1 MSTYRLDRLFSP
13 HSIAVVGA
21 SPRDTS
27 PGRAVL
33 KNLRSGGFAG
43 TIHLVNPHYDSIEG
57 IAAVKSYDALPGT
70 PDVAVIAVPPPAVAS
85 VVRAAAAK
93 ETAAAIILTAGLGHG
108 PGSIAAECEQAARA
122 AGLRLVGPNCL
133 GVLAPPAHLN
143 ASFAASTPRLGDLC
157 LISQSGAIAT
167 GLVEWAALRG
177 IGFSAIVSIGDSLD
191 VDFADLLDH
200 FAVDRGT
207 RAILLYIE
215 SVKDARKFMS
225 AARAAARAKPVLVVK
240 SGRHAAGAKAA
251 MTHTGALAG
260 SDAVYDAAF
269 RRAGFIRALDLDE
282 LFAAAETLGHV
293 TLLGGNR
300 LAILTNGGGIG
311 VLAVDR
317 LADLGGVLAKIS
329 PAAMSKLDAALPPI
343 WSHANPVDIAGDAD
357 AERYAVA
364 LTHLL
369 EDEAN
374 DAVLVMNVPTALA
387 AAEDAAHSVVAAT
400 EQHRK
405 KSLQAKPV
413 FAVWVGGG
421 VATSAIFDHV
431 RIPDYATETDAVAGF
446 MHLVQYRESR
456 RQLMAAPPSLPQDFA
471 PDESAVRPI
480 IEAALR
486 DQGAGQYAWLDPIAI
501 GKVLAAYG
509 IAVTPASLARDADEA
524 VAAARPHFAKGNA
537 VVLKIQSPD
546 LVHKSEVGGVR
557 LNLTT
562 EAAVRQAAAE
572 ILSRA
577 RAAKPEARI
586 AGVTVFPM
594 VVRPKARELI
604 VGLGDDPTFGPVIVF
619 GQGGTA
625 VEAIDDKA
633 LALPPLDLAL
643 ARALIARTR
652 VSRILKAYR
661 NVPAADETAIALLLV
676 KLSQLA
682 ADFPEIR
689 EIDLNPILADETGVI
704 AVDARISLAAL
715 AERRPGPA
723 SGNPRFAIRPY
734 PKNWERH
741 LALPDG
747 TRIFVRPIR
756 PEDEALYPAF
766 LSAVTQ
772 DDLRLR
778 FFAPIKEFS
787 HGFIARFTQIDY
799 ARAMA
804 FIALEEASGKM
815 LGVVRI
821 HADSEYR
828 SGEYAILVRS
838 DLKGHGLGW
847 LLMELMIEYARA
859 EGLETIRG
867 QVLQE
872 NRMMLQMC
880 RQLGFQIT
888 PDPDETSIVVVTL
901 SLKG

>member
-1 MSTYRLDRLFSP
+1 MSTYRLDRLFAP
-13 HSIAVVGA
+13 RSIAVVGG

-43 TIHLVNPHYDSIEG
+43 AVHFVNPHYESIEG
-57 IAAVKSYDALPGT
+57 IAALKSYDALPAT
-70 PDVAVIAVPPPAVAS
+70 PEVAVIAVPPAAVAS

-93 ETAAAIILTAGLGHG
+93 GTAAAIILTAGLGHG
-108 PGSIAAECEQAARA
+108 AGSIAGECEHAARA
-122 AGLRLVGPNCL
+122 AGMRIVGPNCL
-133 GVLAPPAHLN
+133 GVLAPRSKLN
-143 ASFAASTPRLGDLC
+143 ASFTASTPQAGDLC
-157 LISQSGAIAT
+157 VISQSGAIAT
-167 GLVEWAALRG
+167 GLVEWAALRD

-269 RRAGFIRALDLDE
+269 RRAGFIRAFDLDE

-293 TLLGGNR
+293 NVLAGNR

-317 LADLGGVLAKIS
+317 LADLGGTLAEIS
-329 PAAMSKLDAALPPI
+329 QATMKKLDAALPTI
-343 WSHANPVDIAGDAD
+343 WSRANPVDIAGDAD
-357 AERYAVA
+357 AERYANA
-364 LTHLL
+364 LEHLL
-369 EDEAN
+369 EDQAN

-387 AAEDAAHSVVAAT
+387 SAGDAAHAIVATADR
-400 EQHRK
+400 HRQQNL
-405 KSLQAKPV
+405 SPKPV
-413 FAVWVGGG
+413 FAVWVGSSEH
-421 VATSAIFDHV
+421 ASEIFHGAG
-431 RIPDYATETDAVAGF
+431 IPDYATETEAVAGF
-446 MHLVQYRESR
+446 MHLVQYRESH
-456 RQLMAAPPSLPQDFA
+456 RQLMAAPPSLPEEFERD
-471 PDESAVRPI
+471 DHAVRPI
-480 IEAALR
+480 VDAALR
-486 DQGAGQYAWLDPIAI
+486 DRGTAEYAWLDPIAI

-509 IAVTPASLARDADEA
+509 IATTPVSLARDPDEA
-524 VAAARPHFAKGNA
+524 AAAARPHLAKGDA

-546 LVHKSEVGGVR
+546 IVHKSEVGGVR

-562 EAAVRQAAAE
+562 EAAVRQAAAD

-577 RAAKPEARI
+577 HAARPGARI
-586 AGVTVFPM
+586 VGVTVFPM

-604 VGLGDDPTFGPVIVF
+604 VGVADDSTFGPVIVF

-625 VEAIDDKA
+625 VEAISDKA

-643 ARALIARTR
+643 ARGLIARTR

-689 EIDLNPILADETGVI
+689 EIDLNPVLADETGVI
-704 AVDARISLAAL
+704 AVDARISLAEL
-715 AERRPGPA
+715 ESRRPGPA

-747 TRIFVRPIR
+747 AKIFVRPIR
-756 PEDEALYPAF
+756 PEDEVLYPAF
-766 LSAVTQ
+766 LTAVTQ

-778 FFAPIKEFS
+778 FFAPVKEFS
-787 HGFIARFTQIDY
+787 HSFIARFTQTDY

-804 FIALEEASGKM
+804 FIAIEEATGLM

-828 SGEYAILVRS
+828 AAEYAILVRS

-847 LLMELMIEYARA
+847 MLMELMIEYARS
-859 EGLETIRG
+859 EGLKSIRG

-872 NRMMLQMC
+872 NTMMLRMC
-880 RQLGFQIT
+880 RELGFQIAT
-888 PDPDETSIVVVTL
+888 DTDDASTAIVTL
-901 SLKG
+901 PL